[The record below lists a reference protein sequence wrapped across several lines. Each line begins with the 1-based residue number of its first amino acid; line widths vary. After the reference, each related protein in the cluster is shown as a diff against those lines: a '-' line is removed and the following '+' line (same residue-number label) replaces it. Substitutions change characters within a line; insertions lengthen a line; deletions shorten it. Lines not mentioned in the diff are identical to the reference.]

1 MTTTQSAP
9 TPTGDQPL
17 PRLRR
22 LSPAGLSGCGTPSQH
37 SGPPAE
43 PPPHYTQGTLA
54 LQFESS
60 STATGL
66 ADDGLVGPPR
76 LTVLPGGRSRGFGSS
91 PSGLPDA
98 RDWAARFVQAIVE
111 VIGGDRPV
119 TQLVRWTGEDVYLDM
134 SRRVRILGLTTTAG
148 SRGRASRPQVASVHV
163 YQPCDDVAEV
173 AVHLRHGARSRAVAA
188 RLEVRRGR
196 WLCTALQL
204 A

>member
-1 MTTTQSAP
+1 MTTTPSAP
-9 TPTGDQPL
+9 TPTTDQPV

-22 LSPAGLSGCGTPSQH
+22 LSPAGLPGGGIPPPH

-43 PPPHYTQGTLA
+43 PPPPYTQGTLA
-54 LQFESS
+54 LQFDSA
-60 STATGL
+60 STTEL
-66 ADDGLVGPPR
+66 TGPPR

-134 SRRVRILGLTTTAG
+134 SRRVRILGLTTTAV
-148 SRGRASRPQVASVHV
+148 SRGRACRPQVASVHV

>member
-1 MTTTQSAP
+1 MTTTESTQAS
-9 TPTGDQPL
+9 TTDQPL
-17 PRLRR
+17 PRIRR
-22 LSPAGLSGCGTPSQH
+22 LPPAGSADHRTWFERT
-37 SGPPAE
+37 GPAAE
-43 PPPHYTQGTLA
+43 AHTAYTQGTLA

-60 STATGL
+60 SPGTELG
-66 ADDGLVGPPR
+66 GPPR

-119 TQLVRWTGEDVYLDM
+119 TQLVRWTAEDVYLDM
-134 SRRVRILGLTTTAG
+134 SRRVRILGLTSTAG
-148 SRGRASRPQVASVHV
+148 SRGRACRPQVASVHV

-188 RLEVRRGR
+188 RLEVMRGR